1 MKNKKII
8 IPAMLLVLTAAAISP
23 FISAQAATTDTN
35 KDAST
40 IQKVKNFIGHRGFN
54 NKTKTPLT
62 AEQIAARTAAKTA
75 RDAKIAAVN
84 TALQNSDYNA
94 WVTAMAALNVNPN
107 PNPNPNAKAK
117 ERANDNAK
125 FKTDI
130 TQKITA
136 ANFPKLVEAY
146 NLEKQLNAKL
156 TELGINKDNGEG
168 MGLGLGFGMG
178 QWK

>member
-23 FISAQAATTDTN
+23 FISAQASTTDTKN
-35 KDAST
+35 ET
-40 IQKVKNFIGHRGFN
+40 NTVQKVKNFIGHKGSKE
-54 NKTKTPLT
+54 KTKTPLT
-62 AEQIAARTAAKTA
+62 AAQIAAQTAAKTA
-75 RDAKIAAVN
+75 REAKIAAVN

-94 WVTAMAALNVNPN
+94 WVTAVTALNVNPN
-107 PNPNPNAKAK
+107 PNEKAM

-125 FKTDI
+125 FKVDI

-146 NLEKQLNAKL
+146 NLEKQLQAKL
-156 TELGINKDNGEG
+156 TELGLTPENGKG
-168 MGLGLGFGMG
+168 VMMGLGMGKGLEFGFN
-178 QWK
+178 K

>member
-23 FISAQAATTDTN
+23 FISAQAATTDSNNET
-35 KDAST
+35 ST
-40 IQKVKNFIGHRGFN
+40 IQKVKNFIGHKGFN
-54 NKTKTPLT
+54 NKTKTPLS

-75 RDAKIAAVN
+75 REAKIAAVN
-84 TALQNSDYNA
+84 TALENSDYNA

-107 PNPNPNAKAK
+107 PNEKAK
-117 ERANDNAK
+117 ERANDNTK

-146 NLEKQLNAKL
+146 NLEKQLNVKL
-156 TELGINKDNGEG
+156 TELGINKDNGKG